1 MGRAGE
7 LAWRRLELLLG
18 RAWRMIE
25 EFCLR
30 LALISFILRTNL
42 EEAFLLGK
50 LIEVC
55 ETFYPP

>member
-1 MGRAGE
+1 
-7 LAWRRLELLLG
+7 
-18 RAWRMIE
+18 MIE
-25 EFCLR
+25 EFCLS

-55 ETFYPP
+55 VTFYPP